1 MQLIFKLGK
10 TPLLS
15 IAEIYSVMQSK
26 NIQFSVINADN
37 NILYINLD
45 SNIYPD
51 ILMKILGG
59 TTEIFTVE
67 DIITRDNAKKVKNIN
82 KVNIDNEKT
91 AYGQIVAKQDIKEF
105 EKKEIN
111 KPYTQGKGGMLPS
124 KLAKIMLN
132 LGITKDTE
140 AIYDPYM
147 GTGTILMEA
156 LIQGYKVIGSDINTD
171 SVKGTRKNLLWT
183 SEEFGVEDQSQLFLN
198 DARSLPEQ
206 LLNRDENISIVTE
219 PYLGSSWSK
228 PVSKNVRN
236 IKIINSIDK
245 MIQSSIRSLTK
256 ILKNNQRLVIII
268 PSFKTK
274 HDIIYLKARSMD
286 YGNLRKISIIP
297 ENFLFESKKLGKL
310 ESFFYYREKAIVRRE
325 IFIFEKY

>member
-140 AIYDPYM
+140 AI
-147 GTGTILMEA
+147 
-156 LIQGYKVIGSDINTD
+156 
-171 SVKGTRKNLLWT
+171 
-183 SEEFGVEDQSQLFLN
+183 
-198 DARSLPEQ
+198 
-206 LLNRDENISIVTE
+206 
-219 PYLGSSWSK
+219 
-228 PVSKNVRN
+228 
-236 IKIINSIDK
+236 
-245 MIQSSIRSLTK
+245 
-256 ILKNNQRLVIII
+256 
-268 PSFKTK
+268 
-274 HDIIYLKARSMD
+274 
-286 YGNLRKISIIP
+286 
-297 ENFLFESKKLGKL
+297 
-310 ESFFYYREKAIVRRE
+310 
-325 IFIFEKY
+325 